1 MRAAREQFAQFA
13 VKRCR
18 SKNKRARCEFCADFR
33 DSLILD
39 CDLIMAAWRLG
50 GPTSDCIVL
59 ASHGSLHVA
68 VVELKGR
75 RYSSSRAISQ
85 LAAGAD
91 LAMDLLDKSGLPAD
105 TDLRLI
111 LVAPGHTYDQIEALT
126 TRRLRVRGRRIR
138 IQPVKCGA
146 QFSRILDSV

>member
-59 ASHGSLHVA
+59 ASHGSLHMA
-68 VVELKGR
+68 VVELKGGS
-75 RYSSSRAISQ
+75 YSLGHTRSQ
-85 LAAGAD
+85 LVACTALVMDTLDELKIKAK
-91 LAMDLLDKSGLPAD
+91 LCIHLVVIASRHPYSQRDLLCSVMP
-105 TDLRLI
+105 
-111 LVAPGHTYDQIEALT
+111 
-126 TRRLRVRGRRIR
+126 RVRGKKMKIHTVR
-138 IQPVKCGA
+138 CGA
-146 QFSRILDSV
+146 RFSQVIARA